1 MKTPIVDFVNRY
13 AQSGI
18 SRMHMPG
25 HKGRDFLGFEKYDIT
40 EIEGADVLS
49 SADGIIAESEN
60 NASLLFKTA
69 HSFYSAGGST
79 LAIYAMISLVCRGNK
94 NPLIIAA
101 RNVHKAF
108 IHACALVGCDVE
120 WLMPKNF
127 VNLCSC
133 IISAEDVDNAVK
145 NTDRTPVAV
154 YLTSPDYLGQLQDI
168 SSIAAVCKRYGV
180 PLIVDN
186 AHGAYLGFLKE
197 SLHPI
202 ALGATM
208 CCDSAHKT
216 LPALTG
222 AAYLH
227 ISKDAPYKFINNARS
242 ELAVFSSTSPS
253 YLILQSL
260 DALNKYLDED
270 FSDELFECIKRIDKI
285 KTLIIEYGF
294 TILES
299 EPLKIVINAPPSG
312 YTGFELADLLRKG
325 KIEAEYY
332 DRDFIVL
339 MLSPQNSEKD
349 FKRLEKVFSLLP
361 QKKPLPSTEIS
372 ELHQP
377 TVKMTIRDAV
387 FADSE
392 LIDTENALGRICAAP
407 TVLCPPAIPPIISG
421 EEITES
427 EIATLKQFNI
437 NKIRVVR
444 L

>member
-1 MKTPIVDFVNRY
+1 MNTPIVDFVNRY

-49 SADGIIAESEN
+49 SADGIIAESES

-94 NPLIIAA
+94 NPLIVAA

-120 WLMPKNF
+120 WIMPKKF

-133 IISAEDVDNAVK
+133 IISAKEVDNAVK
-145 NTDRTPVAV
+145 NSDRTPVAV

-168 SSIAAVCKRYGV
+168 SSIAAVCKRHGI

-202 ALGATM
+202 SLGASM

-222 AAYLH
+222 ASYLH
-227 ISKDAPYKFINNARS
+227 ISKAAPDKFLKNARS

-260 DALNKYLDED
+260 DRLNKYLDEA
-270 FSDELFECIKRIDKI
+270 FPDELSECVERINKAKTFIKKC
-285 KTLIIEYGF
+285 GF
-294 TILES
+294 ILLEG
-299 EPLKIVINAPPSG
+299 EPLKIAVNAPPSG
-312 YTGFELADLLRKG
+312 YTGIELAKILRSG
-325 KIEAEYY
+325 GIEAEYY

-339 MLSPQNSEKD
+339 MLSPQNVEED
-349 FKRLEKVFSLLP
+349 YKRLEGIFSSLP
-361 QKKPLPSTEIS
+361 QKKPLPSTDIPGLIS
-372 ELHQP
+372 P
-377 TVKMTIRDAV
+377 SVKMTIRDAV
-387 FADSE
+387 FAYSE
-392 LIDTENALGRICAAP
+392 IIDTENAVGRICAAP
-407 TVLCPPAIPPIISG
+407 TVSCPPAIPPIVSG
-421 EEITES
+421 EEITQAAAALLEYC
-427 EIATLKQFNI
+427 NI
-437 NKIRVVR
+437 EKIRVVKP
-444 L
+444 